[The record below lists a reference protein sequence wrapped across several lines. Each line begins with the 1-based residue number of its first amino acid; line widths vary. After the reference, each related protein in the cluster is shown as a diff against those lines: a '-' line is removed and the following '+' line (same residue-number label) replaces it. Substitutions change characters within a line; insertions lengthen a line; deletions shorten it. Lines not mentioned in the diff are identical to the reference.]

1 MSKDKIMQILRNYF
15 SIGDSYT
22 YELTRVKSAFE
33 IGTMTVDD
41 FEEWNEENISDLAEY
56 ILKSCESA

>member
-1 MSKDKIMQILRNYF
+1 MSKDKLMQILRNYF

-33 IGTMTVDD
+33 IGTMTMDD
-41 FEEWNEENISDLAEY
+41 FMEAEFDGRLV
-56 ILKSCESA
+56 ITPKGE